1 MKITLKELRGK
12 PGPFDAIAHSIEG
25 ALYTVSVVVDGREYR
40 LVDDDGKTLI
50 RRSIMHVREV
60 LEGIA
65 LTKLILRQVS
75 AYDEMIGQA
84 ARESPNTLE
93 VPVSLD
99 NEAV

>member
-1 MKITLKELRGK
+1 MKISLKELRRK
-12 PGPFDAIAHSIEG
+12 PGPFEAIAHSIEG
-25 ALYTVSVVVDGREYR
+25 ALYTVNVVVGGAEYR
-40 LVDDDGKTLI
+40 LVGDDGKTLT
-50 RRSIMHVREV
+50 RRSIMHVREM
-60 LEGIA
+60 LEGIE

-84 ARESPNTLE
+84 PRESPNTLE